1 MTSRL
6 YPLLP
11 QIHRIRDTEA
21 GRPVRALLGVI
32 EEVFDTLR
40 TDIDGLYDD
49 WFIETCDEWVVSYLG
64 DLLGARPLKAPA
76 ADREGDVAYSLRAYV
91 ANTLGYRRRK
101 GTAAVTEQ
109 LARDVTGWP
118 ARAVE
123 YFELLAATQHLN
135 HLRLHARAIADL
147 RDGNALEHLG
157 SAFDPV
163 TRTVNVRSIAD
174 AGRIPAPD
182 GRHNI
187 PNLGLHLWRLQ
198 SYWTAATDARPA
210 TTAGCYTFDPLGRDR
225 PLFNRPRT
233 EAGLAQR
240 TAELNAPV
248 PLRRRALHEE
258 LEGLR
263 AALAGG
269 AAGATAFLDRAEPAL
284 QVALGRGAAPVPADE
299 ILVCDLSTWQRPP
312 ATKSYPDANGVP
324 VARPISVAVD
334 PVLGRLALPASSAPA
349 VVEVGCA
356 YGFGGDLG
364 GGPYDRTAAYQRRL
378 RSAVGWQA
386 GVSAHLPAAGL
397 VFATLR
403 DAVAAWNALPPA
415 PGGRVGVI
423 AVMDSASYAE
433 SLTGA
438 ATVEVPAGS
447 QLFIIAADWPETA
460 DPATGLPR
468 RLAGDLRLD
477 GLRPHLR
484 GDLSVRGVA
493 AAASTNPGELV
504 LNGLLVEGRVSAL
517 AGNLG
522 ALAIDHCTLARGFGG
537 VRASAGATAAQK
549 NARLAVAVD
558 RSICDA
564 IDLAATVPQLAIAD
578 SIVGDPD
585 AGAGAF
591 AADAA
596 GAHVTVESA
605 TIFGATRSR
614 SLDGSN
620 ALFDGGV
627 LVEERQR
634 GCLRYSYVR
643 ERLSNRTPRR
653 FRCQPDLAL
662 AARAAALGLASAGD
676 LGAAERDRVI
686 ARVQPGYTS
695 SDPADAGFAQLR
707 RATPPE
713 LREGA
718 EDGAEMGAFRY
729 LQQPSRAANLAA
741 SLQDYLR
748 LGLEAGVF
756 FET

>member
-11 QIHRIRDTEA
+11 QIHRIRDAEG
-21 GRPVRALLGVI
+21 GRPLRALLGVI
-32 EEVFDTLR
+32 EEVFETLE
-40 TDIDGLYDD
+40 TDIGKLYDD
-49 WFIETCDEWVVSYLG
+49 WFVETCAEWVVPYLG

-76 ADREGDVAYSLRAYV
+76 VDREGDVAYSLRAYV
-91 ANTLGYRRRK
+91 ANTLGYRGRK
-101 GTAAVTEQ
+101 GTAAVMEQ

-123 YFELLAATQHLN
+123 YFELLATTQHLN

-163 TRTVNVRSIAD
+163 ARTANVRSIAD

-198 SYWTAATDARPA
+198 SYWIAAADARPSA
-210 TTAGCYTFDPLGRDR
+210 TTGCYTFDPLGRDR

-233 EAGLAQR
+233 EAGLAEH
-240 TAELNAPV
+240 TVELNAPV

-258 LEGLR
+258 LEALR
-263 AALAGG
+263 AALARGE
-269 AAGATAFLDRAEPAL
+269 AGTAAFLDPDEPAL
-284 QVALGRGAAPVPADE
+284 QVALGRGAAPLPADT
-299 ILVCDLSTWQRPP
+299 ILVCDLSTWSRPP
-312 ATKSYPDANGVP
+312 ATKSYADANGVL

-334 PVLGRLALPASSAPA
+334 PVLGRLTLPASSAPA

-356 YGFGGDLG
+356 YAFSGDVG
-364 GGPYDRTAAYQRRL
+364 GGPYDRTGAYQRRL
-378 RSAVGWQA
+378 RAAVSWQA
-386 GVSAHLPAAGL
+386 GVSTHVPAAEL

-438 ATVEVPAGS
+438 ASIEVPAGS
-447 QLFIIAADWPETA
+447 QLFVIAADWPETV
-460 DPATGLPR
+460 DPATGLTR
-468 RLAGDLRLD
+468 RLAGDLRID

-484 GDLSVRGVA
+484 GNMSVRGVA
-493 AAASTNPGELV
+493 GAASTNPGELV
-504 LNGLLVEGRVSAL
+504 LNGLLVEGRVTAL

-522 ALAIDHCTLARGFGG
+522 ALSIDHCTLARGLGG
-537 VRASAGATAAQK
+537 VRATAGAAAAQK
-549 NARLAVAVD
+549 NARLAVAID
-558 RSICDA
+558 RSICDG
-564 IDLAATVPQLAIAD
+564 IDLAVTVPQLSIAD

-591 AADAA
+591 VVDAA

-605 TIFGATRSR
+605 TIFGATRAR

-620 ALFDGGV
+620 SLFDGGV

-643 ERLSNRTPRR
+643 ERPSNRTPRR

-662 AARAAALGLASAGD
+662 AARAAALGLASP
-676 LGAAERDRVI
+676 GALSPAERDRMI

-718 EDGAEMGAFRY
+718 EDGSEMGAFHY

>member
-11 QIHRIRDTEA
+11 QIHRIRDAEG
-21 GRPVRALLGVI
+21 GRSLRALLGVI
-32 EEVFDTLR
+32 EEVFETLE
-40 TDIDGLYDD
+40 TDMEGLYDD
-49 WFIETCDEWVVSYLG
+49 WFIETCAEWVVPYLG

-76 ADREGDVAYSLRAYV
+76 VDREGDVAYSLRAYV

-163 TRTVNVRSIAD
+163 ARTVNVRSIAD
-174 AGRIPAPD
+174 AGRVPAPD

-210 TTAGCYTFDPLGRDR
+210 ATAGCYTFDPLGRDR

-263 AALAGG
+263 AMLARGEVG
-269 AAGATAFLDRAEPAL
+269 TIAFLDPAEPAL
-284 QVALGRGAAPVPADE
+284 QVALGRGAVPVPADE
-299 ILVCDLSTWQRPP
+299 VLVCDLSTWQRPP
-312 ATKSYPDANGVP
+312 ATKTYPDANGALV
-324 VARPISVAVD
+324 VRPIAVAVD
-334 PVLGRLALPASSAPA
+334 PVLGRLALPASSTPA
-349 VVEVGCA
+349 VVEVGGA

-364 GGPYDRTAAYQRRL
+364 GGPYDRTAAYLRRL
-378 RSAVGWQA
+378 RGAVSWQA

-397 VFATLR
+397 VFATLG
-403 DAVAAWNALPPA
+403 DAVAVWNALPPA

-423 AVMDSASYAE
+423 VVMDSASYAE

-438 ATVEVPAGS
+438 ATIEVPAGS
-447 QLFIIAADWPETA
+447 QLFIVAADWPETV

-484 GDLSVRGVA
+484 GDVSVRGVA

-504 LNGLLVEGRVSAL
+504 LNGLLVEGHVRAL

-522 ALAIDHCTLARGFGG
+522 ALTIDHCTLARGFGG
-537 VRASAGATAAQK
+537 VRATAGAVAAEK
-549 NARLAVAVD
+549 NARLAVTVD

-605 TIFGATRSR
+605 TIFGATRAR

-620 ALFDGGV
+620 SLFDGGV

-643 ERLSNRTPRR
+643 ERPSNRTPRR

-662 AARAAALGLASAGD
+662 AARAVELGLASPGE
-676 LGAAERDRVI
+676 LGPSERAHI
-686 ARVQPGYTS
+686 FARVQPGYTS
-695 SDPADAGFAQLR
+695 SEPADAGFSQLR
-707 RATPPE
+707 RVTPQE

-748 LGLEAGVF
+748 LGLQAGVF

>member
-11 QIHRIRDTEA
+11 QIHRIRDAES
-21 GRPVRALLGVI
+21 GRPLRALLGVV
-32 EEVFDTLR
+32 EEVFETLQ
-40 TDIDGLYDD
+40 TDIEGLYDD
-49 WFIETCDEWVVSYLG
+49 WFIETCAEWVVPYLG

-76 ADREGDVAYSLRAYV
+76 VDREGDVAYSLRAYV

-101 GTAAVTEQ
+101 GTAAVMEQ

-163 TRTVNVRSIAD
+163 ARTANVRSIAD

-198 SYWTAATDARPA
+198 SYWTPAADARPA
-210 TTAGCYTFDPLGRDR
+210 ATAGCYTFDPLGRDR

-258 LEGLR
+258 LEALR
-263 AALAGG
+263 AALARGEDG
-269 AAGATAFLDRAEPAL
+269 TAAFLDPAEPAL

-299 ILVCDLSTWQRPP
+299 ILICDLSTWQRPP
-312 ATKSYPDANGVP
+312 ATKTYPDANGVP
-324 VARPISVAVD
+324 VVRPISVAVD

-349 VVEVGCA
+349 VVGVGCA
-356 YGFGGDLG
+356 YAFSGDAG
-364 GGPYDRTAAYQRRL
+364 GGPYDRTGAYQRRL
-378 RSAVGWQA
+378 RGTVSWQA
-386 GVSAHLPAAGL
+386 GVSTHVPAAGL

-423 AVMDSASYAE
+423 AVMDSATYAE

-438 ATVEVPAGS
+438 ATIEVPAGS
-447 QLFIIAADWPETA
+447 QLIVIAADWPETA

-468 RLAGDLRLD
+468 RLTGDLRID

-484 GDLSVRGVA
+484 GDVSVRGA
-493 AAASTNPGELV
+493 AGAASTNPGELV

-522 ALAIDHCTLARGFGG
+522 ALSIDHCTLARGLGG
-537 VRASAGATAAQK
+537 VRATAGAAAAQK
-549 NARLAVAVD
+549 NARLAVAID

-596 GAHVTVESA
+596 GAHVAVESA
-605 TIFGATRSR
+605 TIFGATRAR

-643 ERLSNRTPRR
+643 ERPSNRTPRR

-662 AARAAALGLASAGD
+662 AARAAELGLASPVL

-695 SDPADAGFAQLR
+695 SNPADAGFAQLR

-718 EDGAEMGAFRY
+718 EDSAEMGAFRY